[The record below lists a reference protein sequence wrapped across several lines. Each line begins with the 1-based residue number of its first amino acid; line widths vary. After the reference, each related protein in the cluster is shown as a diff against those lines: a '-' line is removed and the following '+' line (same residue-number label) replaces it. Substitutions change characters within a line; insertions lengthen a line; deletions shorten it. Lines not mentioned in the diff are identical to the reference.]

1 MKRFPK
7 WVLLLALAAPMYAQT
22 LGSFTGNATQPAN
35 NVPAGAAAAIMTVPF
50 ATITVC
56 AYPAVN
62 SPCTNAVPIF
72 FDQAG
77 AQPLTQPITTDATGR
92 FAFWVAAGTYSY
104 SVVNQAG
111 AVVGTY
117 PFTVGGTGGGG
128 SGCSLDG
135 VPFTSVVYNSGGNC
149 AGSANFITNSVGEVQ
164 IINGGQLT
172 ASLSVKSADTPSDN
186 YLTTDGNHLFYRGTG
201 AAGGGSL
208 QTPGV
213 DISID
218 DGDYTG
224 SSAGIIGLFD
234 TTGVYRA
241 GKNAI
246 GIEVSPTAGAA
257 GVNLT
262 NFEADEPHVNAG
274 ATVNKHWGFY
284 SGMAPLS
291 TDQITGENYGFLSE
305 ANNTS
310 TPSNFCDFV
319 GRDQNTLGVRVGLG
333 CGPTHANTLNGTVQI
348 TTTTFSSLPACI
360 SGLEG
365 TMRPVTDSTTNTWGA
380 TVTGGSTN
388 HVLAYCNGTNWT
400 VAAK

>member
-92 FAFWVAAGTYSY
+92 FAFWVASGTYSY
-104 SVVNQAG
+104 SVMNQAG

-128 SGCSLDG
+128 SGCTLGS
-135 VPFTSVVYNSGGNC
+135 VPDTAVVYNNAGNC
-149 AGSANFITNSVGEVQ
+149 AGSLNFITNS
-164 IINGGQLT
+164 T
-172 ASLSVKSADTPSDN
+172 
-186 YLTTDGNHLFYRGTG
+186 GNAYIS
-201 AAGGGSL
+201 GGGSL
-208 QTPGV
+208 EVDSPTSGSDYWLFNGDHTYVQSDAHGPILPGIDFIVSDAYFTGPGTGIIPIFISYDVERDGKNGIGVEVIGGAGGAANSLVGVEVDALAVPGSVVNATGYFAGMRGDVASGEEFNYIAETRNGGTP
-213 DISID
+213 
-218 DGDYTG
+218 
-224 SSAGIIGLFD
+224 SAG
-234 TTGVYRA
+234 Y
-241 GKNAI
+241 
-246 GIEVSPTAGAA
+246 
-257 GVNLT
+257 
-262 NFEADEPHVNAG
+262 
-274 ATVNKHWGFY
+274 
-284 SGMAPLS
+284 
-291 TDQITGENYGFLSE
+291 
-305 ANNTS
+305 
-310 TPSNFCDFV
+310 CDFMA
-319 GRDQNTLGVRVGLG
+319 RDSGVHTLHESLG
-333 CGPTHANTLNGTVQI
+333 CGPTHTNTFNGTVQI
-348 TTTTFSSLPACI
+348 STATFSTLPACI

-380 TVTGGSTN
+380 TIAGGSTN
-388 HVLAYCNGTNWT
+388 HVLAYCDGSAWT